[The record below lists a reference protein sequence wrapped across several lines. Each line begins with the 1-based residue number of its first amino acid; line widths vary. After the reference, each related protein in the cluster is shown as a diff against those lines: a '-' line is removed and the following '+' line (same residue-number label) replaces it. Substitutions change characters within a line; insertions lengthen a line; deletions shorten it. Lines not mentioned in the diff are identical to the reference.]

1 MNGTFTWSK
10 VESFNTNLTA
20 TNICEDGVHPN
31 ASGIQLLMEK
41 LWGYF
46 SKNFFLKKI
55 FLWGYFSNSEIKP
68 RKRIRKIMDVWVKI
82 LTVS

>member
-1 MNGTFTWSK
+1 MVHLRGQKLNVSI
-10 VESFNTNLTA
+10 NLTA

-41 LWGYF
+41 LWGYS
-46 SKNFFLKKI
+46 SKNGQTI
-55 FLWGYFSNSEIKP
+55 SNSEIKP
-68 RKRIRKIMDVWVKI
+68 RKIIRKLMDVWVKI